1 MVDMQ
6 TQPEKTLVSPTKQ
19 RISSIFRWVG
29 WIGFWIELGLATSA
43 GLALLFSI
51 SGRNFADETNPG
63 IGVGIFWAIAGFL
76 ALCFSVFLAFRYTR
90 IGKRLASPNP
100 VTHPSKADTMQLL
113 RLATIVGLVG
123 IFLCLLGGGSTLGVM
138 VAKSVS
144 QPPGVAITDANKI
157 VRALDVFVAV
167 ANVNTLAG
175 HFVGI
180 LAALGLLDWL
190 HRD

>member
-19 RISSIFRWVG
+19 KISSIFRWLG
-29 WIGFWIELGLATSA
+29 WIVFWIELGLAIAA

-63 IGVGIFWAIAGFL
+63 IGVGIFWGIAGLL

-90 IGKRLASPNP
+90 IGKRLANPNQLI
-100 VTHPSKADTMQLL
+100 HPSKSDTMQLL
-113 RLATIVGLVG
+113 RFAVIIGLVG
-123 IFLCLLGGGSTLGVM
+123 IFLCLLGGGATLGVM

-144 QPPGVAITDANKI
+144 QPPGVAITDPNNI
-157 VRALDVFVAV
+157 IRALDVFVAV
-167 ANVNTLAG
+167 ANINILAG
-175 HFVGI
+175 HFVGV

>member
-19 RISSIFRWVG
+19 KISSIFRWLG
-29 WIGFWIELGLATSA
+29 WIAFWLELGLAVSA
-43 GLALLFSI
+43 GLTLLFSI
-51 SGRNFADETNPG
+51 SGRNFADETNRG
-63 IGVGIFWAIAGFL
+63 IGIGIFWAIAGLL
-76 ALCFSVFLAFRYTR
+76 ALCFSVFLSFRYTR

-100 VTHPSKADTMQLL
+100 VQQPSKADTMQLL
-113 RLATIVGLVG
+113 RLAAIVGLVG
-123 IFLCLLGGGSTLGVM
+123 IFLCLLGGGATLGVM
-138 VAKSVS
+138 IAKSVS

-167 ANVNTLAG
+167 ANVNVLTG